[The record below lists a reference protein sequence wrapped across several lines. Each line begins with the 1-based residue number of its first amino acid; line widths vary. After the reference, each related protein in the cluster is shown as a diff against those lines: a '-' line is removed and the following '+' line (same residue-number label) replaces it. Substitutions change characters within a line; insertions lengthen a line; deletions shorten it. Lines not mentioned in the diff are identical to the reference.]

1 MTSVVTRGV
10 LLAPVTVTPTKPLGP
25 SHLKGLLWTD
35 VMFRATRLLTGA
47 TYRYSPTTYHAC
59 EQTVGFWEY
68 LDRTLGDTDY
78 SGCSE
83 AEIGEL
89 YVNYR
94 ADPRRAPFA
103 ACRPYVEAIEKHGW
117 VHPASV
123 RILQLWTG
131 HYRWLGMHDPGLTL
145 HQPPELDIDAVLEAL
160 RTVDMCLDLREHG
173 GPVYLDATRHGLAL
187 RQIVAAD
194 GRPNYLACALRELVA
209 LARGYDEIVLLHDSG
224 LEADYLL
231 LRRVLARLGAT
242 VHRVALGRVPIGGR
256 ISSARHGDWRGHT
269 VGALRA
275 ALGREH
281 SQAAV
286 RLGLR
291 LYFIAVLG
299 RRAGAEFRW
308 EVLRRSVRRAERLL
322 ERAESDTGSD
332 TDPAGLAGTLA
343 RHRGDHRYVDP
354 YRLAA
359 SLLIRHGR
367 GPGPELPA
375 EVFT

>member
-1 MTSVVTRGV
+1 MTPTV

-35 VMFRATRLLTGA
+35 VMFRATRALTSTA
-47 TYRYSPTTYHAC
+47 YRYSPTTYHAC

-83 AEIGEL
+83 EEIGEL
-89 YVNYR
+89 YVRYR
-94 ADPRRAPFA
+94 GESRRAPFA
-103 ACRPYVEAIEKHGW
+103 ACRPYVEAIERYGW
-117 VHPASV
+117 VHPASA

-131 HYRWLGMHDPGLTL
+131 HYRWLRMHDPGLTL
-145 HQPPELDIDAVLEAL
+145 HQPPGLGIDAAIDRLG
-160 RTVDMCLDLREHG
+160 TVDMCLDLREHG
-173 GPVYLDATRHGLAL
+173 GPVYLDATMHGMAL

-194 GRPNYLACALRELVA
+194 GRPNYLACALRELIA
-209 LARGYDEIVLLHDSG
+209 LAGEYDEIVLLHDSG

-231 LRRVLARLGAT
+231 LHRVLTRLGAK

-256 ISSARHGDWRGHT
+256 ITSARHGHWRGYT
-269 VGALRA
+269 VGALLTALGQEHSHA
-275 ALGREH
+275 AL
-281 SQAAV
+281 

-299 RRAGAEFRW
+299 RRAGDEFRW
-308 EVLRRSVRRAERLL
+308 DVLRRSVRRAERLL
-322 ERAESDTGSD
+322 TRGPEHDTE
-332 TDPAGLAGTLA
+332 PEIGLAETLA
-343 RHRGDHRYVDP
+343 RHRGDHGYVDS
-354 YRLAA
+354 YRLA
-359 SLLIRHGR
+359 SGLLTRHGR
-367 GPGPELPA
+367 GPGPELLA

>member
-1 MTSVVTRGV
+1 MTTVVAPSV

-35 VMFRATRLLTGA
+35 VMFRATRVLTGV

-59 EQTVGFWEY
+59 EQTAGFWEY

-83 AEIGEL
+83 EEIGEL
-89 YVNYR
+89 YVRYR
-94 ADPRRAPFA
+94 TEPRQAFA
-103 ACRPYVEAIEKHGW
+103 ACRPYVEAVEHGW
-117 VHPASV
+117 VHPASARV
-123 RILQLWTG
+123 LELWTG
-131 HYRWLGMHDPGLTL
+131 HYRVLGMHDPGLMTY
-145 HQPPELDIDAVLEAL
+145 QPPALGIEAVVDRLAA
-160 RTVDMCLDLREHG
+160 VDMCLDLRADG
-173 GPVYLDATRHGLAL
+173 GPLYLDATRYGLAL
-187 RQIVAAD
+187 RQLVAAD

-209 LARGYDEIVLLHDSG
+209 LAGGHDEIVLLHDAG

-231 LRRVLARLGAT
+231 LHRVLTRLGAT

-269 VGALRA
+269 AGALLA
-275 ALGREH
+275 TLGGEH
-281 SQAAV
+281 DHAAV

-299 RRAGAEFRW
+299 QRAGEEFRW
-308 EVLRRSVRRAERLL
+308 PVLRRSVRRAERLL
-322 ERAESDTGSD
+322 THEPAHDT
-332 TDPAGLAGTLA
+332 GLAGSLT
-343 RHRGDHRYVDP
+343 RHRGDHGHVDP
-354 YRLAA
+354 YRLTAG
-359 SLLIRHGR
+359 LLVRHGR
-367 GPGPELPA
+367 GPAPELLA

>member
-1 MTSVVTRGV
+1 MTSVAAPTV

-35 VMFRATRLLTGA
+35 VMFRATRAVTGA
-47 TYRYSPTTYHAC
+47 AYRYSPTTYHAC

-83 AEIGEL
+83 EEIGEL
-89 YVNYR
+89 YIGYR
-94 ADPRRAPFA
+94 AEPRRAPFA
-103 ACRPYVEAIEKHGW
+103 ACRPYLEAIERHGW
-117 VHPASV
+117 VHPASA

-131 HYRWLGMHDPGLTL
+131 HYRWLGMHDPGLVR
-145 HQPPELDIDAVLEAL
+145 HQPPGLDLDAVLDRLRAL
-160 RTVDMCLDLREHG
+160 DLCLDLREHG
-173 GPVYLDATRHGLAL
+173 GPVYLDATRYGLAL
-187 RQIVAAD
+187 RQIVTAD
-194 GRPNYLACALRELVA
+194 GRPNYLACALRELVP
-209 LARGYDEIVLLHDSG
+209 LAGEHEEIVLLHDAG

-231 LRRVLARLGAT
+231 LHRVLTRLGVTA
-242 VHRVALGRVPIGGR
+242 HRVALGRVPVGGR
-256 ISSARHGDWRGHT
+256 ITSARHGDWRGHT
-269 VGALRA
+269 VGVLRA
-275 ALGREH
+275 ALGQDH

-299 RRAGAEFRW
+299 QRAGDEFRW

-322 ERAESDTGSD
+322 DRVPGP
-332 TDPAGLAGTLA
+332 DPGPGLVATLA
-343 RHRGDHRYVDP
+343 RFRGDHGYVDP

-359 SLLIRHGR
+359 GLLTRHGP
-367 GPGPELPA
+367 GPGPELLA